1 MTGLESNASR
11 KGLEHGQCTRL
22 CCLLQA
28 EALARRKPRHTWHCM
43 PARLSGASVAA
54 TRHNDTTIQHQP
66 AMMPTL
72 VNPAS
77 SRASRIAPR
86 NSGQSRCRL
95 GIMKRWQDD
104 VFFHFS
110 AWPIRPSI
118 MSLGPCMQLPMP
130 ACRGVLSHHRRRRSL
145 AGTHVVSTRFGLRP
159 RPMQANRLKVMCA
172 WVLIGGSGP

>member
-1 MTGLESNASR
+1 MESNASR

-104 VFFHFS
+104 VFSLQCMANSPIHHVAGALHATAHASLPKS
-110 AWPIRPSI
+110 AVS
-118 MSLGPCMQLPMP
+118 SSQKEVFG
-130 ACRGVLSHHRRRRSL
+130 GHSRSQ
-145 AGTHVVSTRFGLRP
+145 HPLR
-159 RPMQANRLKVMCA
+159 LET
-172 WVLIGGSGP
+172 